1 MKLTYDIRHT
11 GFLPLT
17 LTAIIIILL
26 SASCSTRKNNGI
38 NRAYHTTTS
47 HFNINFNAKEA
58 LKKAELELENT
69 TKDNYTVTL
78 PVYAYPPKEAL
89 TPALPSLDR
98 TIEKASKSIFKHS
111 IFIKGKEYVKT
122 IDDAYLLMGK
132 AYFYK
137 QDYQQAQR
145 VFNYIVTTHKNGN
158 CKEEAAVWLTRCFVR
173 QKYFPRAETSLD
185 EALYAIYPKKDKK
198 LNVLYHAAAAEYH
211 MTAPSG
217 DREAAMDHLRD
228 ALKNKPK
235 KNFRTRLNFI
245 LGQLYEE
252 MDMPAEAHAS
262 FKRVLKS
269 SPEYV
274 MEFSARMHLA
284 SNYDGSEESKAA
296 ILKEMKKMLRE
307 TKNEKFKD
315 QIYYAISEIYRRDED
330 VDAQIEYLALS
341 VSSYVD
347 NDYQRSYSSLKLAD
361 IYFEDEEYTL
371 AQAYYDTATL
381 ALPKDYPNYKQ
392 IMHKTKTLTEL
403 VQNLQVI
410 KTQDSLQR
418 IAKMSEGDRKNW
430 VAQQI
435 KNYKAAEAK
444 KKQDDANKELA
455 IQNALGMSNIYT
467 NSASSQDGKWYFYNQ
482 SLVSAGRTEF
492 LKRWGTRKLEDN
504 WRVSNKQQISFDE
517 LADLGNPN
525 DNQSEGEDTTSGGR
539 SKNPKEEKYY
549 LQDVPLTKGAL
560 DSSNNLIAN
569 AMYNAALIYLDMLND
584 QKKGNATLEKLIQR
598 FPDHELAL
606 PSLYILYLNYKNAN
620 DPRYETPKNVI
631 LTKYANTDYAKLIM
645 DPKYNEKLAEAA
657 RQIEKKYEE
666 AYEAYSNKQW
676 QKVVSVADEAMPQC
690 KDTVLLTK
698 FLYIRAIA
706 IGQTKGEKECKEEM
720 YRIVSNYP
728 QSKVA
733 ELAKLFLQAEA
744 PAAAAPSSNKK
755 SAEALGKPGQTQQQK
770 QDDNENPFI
779 IAPAEQHFVI
789 MLINVHKI
797 KGTVVD
803 IKNEISNF
811 NRELYSLMKLN
822 ISSIYLN
829 QNEQILTISKFQN
842 KETAMDYYANIIKDP
857 KFSAYNKTKAII
869 TYAIS
874 ATNYTTYY
882 NKENKRD
889 LYDKFF
895 QENYLK

>member
-1 MKLTYDIRHT
+1 MKPKHHILKSGI
-11 GFLPLT
+11 L
-17 LTAIIIILL
+17 LTAMAITVILA
-26 SASCSTRKNNGI
+26 ASCSTRKNTGL

-58 LKKAELELENT
+58 LKKAEAEIANV
-69 TKDNYTVTL
+69 TKDNYTITL
-78 PVYAYPPKEAL
+78 PVYAYPSKEAI
-89 TPALPSLDR
+89 TSALPSLDR
-98 TIEKASKSIFKHS
+98 TIEKSSKSIFKHS

-122 IDDAYLLMGK
+122 MDDAYLLMGK

-145 VFNYIVTTHKNGN
+145 VFNYIISTHKNGN
-158 CKEEAAVWLTRCFVR
+158 CKEEAAVWLTRCFIR

-185 EALYAIYPKKDKK
+185 EALYLIYPKKDKK
-198 LNVLYHAAAAEYH
+198 LNVLYHASAAEYH
-211 MTAPSG
+211 LTAPNG
-217 DREAAMDHLRD
+217 DREAAIDHIKD

-235 KNFRTRLNFI
+235 KEFRTRLNFI
-245 LGQLYEE
+245 LGQLYEGA
-252 MDMPAEAHAS
+252 DMPSEAHAS

-269 SPEYV
+269 SPAYD

-284 SNYDGSEESKAA
+284 SNYDGTEASKTA
-296 ILKEMKKMLRE
+296 ILKEMKKMLKE

-315 QIYYAISEIYRRDED
+315 QIYYAISELYRRDED
-330 VDAQIEYLALS
+330 IDAQIEYLALS

-361 IYFEDEEYTL
+361 IYFEDEEYPL

-381 ALPKDYPNYKQ
+381 ALPKDYPNYKA

-418 IAKMSEGDRKNW
+418 IAKMSEGERKSW
-430 VAQQI
+430 VSQQI
-435 KNYKAAEAK
+435 RAYKAAEAK
-444 KKQDDANKELA
+444 KQQNDANKELA
-455 IQNALGMSNIYT
+455 IQNALGMSNIYA
-467 NSASSQDGKWYFYNQ
+467 NNASTQGGKWYFYNT

-517 LADLGNPN
+517 LADLNNPN
-525 DNQSEGEDTTSGGR
+525 SSADEEDTVTSGR
-539 SKNPKEEKYY
+539 SNNPKEEKYY

-560 DSSNNLIAN
+560 DTSNNKIAN
-569 AMYNAALIYLDMLND
+569 AMYNAALIYIDMLKD
-584 QKKGNATLEKLIQR
+584 QKKGNATLENLVAR

-606 PSLYILYLNYKNAN
+606 PALYILYLNYKNAN
-620 DPRYETPKNVI
+620 DPRAETPKNVI
-631 LTKYANTDYAKLIM
+631 LSKYPQTDYAKLIL
-645 DPKYNEKLAEAA
+645 DPHYNEKLAEAA
-657 RQIEKKYEE
+657 KIIEKKYEE
-666 AYEAYSNKQW
+666 AYGAYSAKQW
-676 QKVVSVADEAMPQC
+676 QKTITISDEALPLC
-690 KDTVLLTK
+690 KDTVLTTK

-706 IGQTKGEKECKEEM
+706 LGQTKGEKEMKEEM
-720 YRIVSNYP
+720 FRIVSNYP
-728 QSKVA
+728 MSKVA
-733 ELAKLFLQAEA
+733 ELAKLFLQPENKESDK
-744 PAAAAPSSNKK
+744 SSQGKK
-755 SAEALGKPGQTQQQK
+755 STDALNGKNGAK
-770 QDDNENPFI
+770 AGADNDENPFI
-779 IAPAEQHFVI
+779 VAPAEQHFII

-803 IKNEISNF
+803 IKNDISAF
-811 NRELYSLMKLN
+811 NREIYSLLKLN

-829 QNEQILTISKFQN
+829 QNEQILTIAKFKN
-842 KETAMDYYANIIKDP
+842 KETAMDYYNNIVKDP
-857 KFSAYNKTKAII
+857 KFSAYNKSKAII

-882 NKENKRD
+882 NKEEKREM
-889 LYDKFF
+889 YNKFF
-895 QENYLK
+895 EENYLK